1 MNHQKTSSIIIRAY
15 NQAEK
20 QIQKSL
26 PISKDVQTYKIGCSQ
41 SIGDQIVL
49 HNYFDLPFVD
59 SLSKFHFELDIS
71 LLLLPQS
78 KQEFLDE
85 YNEVFQSLNIDKQ
98 IIDKIGQFTIISK
111 QRLQI
116 KDISGRI
123 GYPSLINI
131 TQQCENQV
139 LIKKNVYII
148 GLSSSIQVEQNNQ
161 VFGDFLV
168 SQEFYEKTKKA
179 IVLGVSSGLDKL
191 FKQSFEGNISKN
203 DFYQTLNSEE
213 LKQEFDEFYSKD
225 CLYIKVR
232 DDNIKFQSYL
242 LVENSKNKINIQS
255 TQDLRDIQQY
265 EKCRNSFSVD
275 KLKKEVGNSRD
286 KFTIG
291 RNQSSDII
299 FKSTA
304 VSNYHGMIQYN
315 KNRRKWMIIDGYQ
328 TDSEWKSS
336 RYGTWLEMKPQQKY
350 YLDKGQII
358 KVQNLQITFQQE

>member
-1 MNHQKTSSIIIRAY
+1 MNHQKTSSITIRAQ
-15 NQAEK
+15 NQAKK

-26 PISKDVQTYKIGCSQ
+26 PISEDVQTYTIGCSK

-49 HNYFDLPFVD
+49 HKYVDLPFVD
-59 SLSKFHFELDIS
+59 SLSKFHFELDFS
-71 LLLLPQS
+71 LLLLPKS

-85 YNEVFQSLNIDKQ
+85 YKEVFQNLNIDQ
-98 IIDKIGQFTIISK
+98 HIIDKIGQFTINSE

-131 TQQCENQV
+131 TKECENQV
-139 LIKKNVYII
+139 LKKKNVYII
-148 GLSSSIQVEQNNQ
+148 GLSSQIQVEQNNQ
-161 VFGDFLV
+161 LFRDFLV
-168 SQEFYEKTKKA
+168 SKELFEITKKA
-179 IVLGVSSGLDKL
+179 IVLGLCSGLDKL

-203 DFYQTLNSEE
+203 DFYKTLYSKE
-213 LKQEFDEFYSKD
+213 LEQEFYEFSFKD

-232 DDNIKFQSYL
+232 DDNIKVQSYL

-255 TQDLRDIQQY
+255 TKDLRDIQSY

-275 KLKKEVGNSRD
+275 KLKKSLEIGNSRD

-291 RNQSSDII
+291 RNKSSDIQ

-304 VSNYHGMIQYN
+304 VSNYHGMIQYIQ
-315 KNRRKWMIIDGYQ
+315 KRRKWIIIDGYQ
-328 TDSEWKSS
+328 SDREWKYSS
-336 RYGTWLEMKPQQKY
+336 YGIWLVMKPQQKY
-350 YLDKGQII
+350 YLNYGQMI
-358 KVQNLQITFQQE
+358 KVQNLQIIFI